1 MVYGSVYSSIHENS
15 LSSVEPFEFDES
27 MSFMEMGAQT
37 IEESTEDWNNMMKA
51 IALTE
56 LSYVAETGQELIYEA
71 VDFGAI
77 KDKVVGWFKKLWAKI
92 QGIARAAMAKF
103 KSLGKDDEGFL
114 SKYTQYFN
122 DGYNKIPNGFSFKGY
137 RYNDNIIDKAPS
149 VVDTEGRAEA
159 GTANNS
165 KSFGLTGLE
174 DFSKFPK
181 KIDDY
186 CGRIVPGS
194 SGSVPKSQLSKALNK
209 AFRGSDAKVFL
220 NKNDINVNTLIS
232 HVSGCKTAIDNTK
245 EAETSL
251 KDSIDAAIDAVETM
265 ANNFKDSA
273 SGDGVSAEQ
282 AGKDR
287 EASTYFT
294 KYSDYLR
301 AINQANAT
309 WFSTYISVLK
319 ERNRQSKA
327 LLVKL
332 VSFAN
337 GVGGKK
343 DSKNEAASILEDRFA
358 AIFD

>member
-122 DGYNKIPNGFSFKGY
+122 DGYNKIPSGFSFKGY
-137 RYNDNIIDKAPS
+137 RYNDSIIDNASTLVSNEAK
-149 VVDTEGRAEA
+149 AEA
-159 GTANNS
+159 ETARDVS
-165 KSFGLTGLE
+165 SFGKKGP
-174 DFSKFPK
+174 DIFDKFPR
-181 KIDDY
+181 KIDQY
-186 CGRIVPGS
+186 CGRIIPGN
-194 SGSVPKSQLSKALNK
+194 SGDVSKSQFTKALTK
-209 AFRGSDAKVFL
+209 AFKGSDAKVFL
-220 NKNDINVNTLIS
+220 NKNDINVNTLVS
-232 HVSGCKTAIDNTK
+232 HVSGCKTAIDDAK
-245 EAETSL
+245 DAESAL
-251 KDSIDAAIDAVETM
+251 KDSIDSAIDAVETM
-265 ANNFKDSA
+265 ASKFKDDA
-273 SGDGVSAEQ
+273 IKDGISTDV
-282 AGKDR
+282 AGKNR
-287 EASTYFT
+287 TAATYFT
-294 KYSDYLR
+294 KYSEFLQE
-301 AINQANAT
+301 INKINTT

-332 VSFAN
+332 VSYAN

-343 DSKNEAASILEDRFA
+343 DPTNEAASILEDRFA